1 MPRTGSIVTL
11 VEKTEQIATV
21 TWSGIASIW
30 PMTSMVVISSPPGAR
45 MSKMPL
51 SESVTLMK
59 CARNPPAAKL
69 AAGVNGGAAAG
80 GALVAMQPEL
90 LGFDSRL
97 VAGAGFMAVGAFFLK
112 GDAAAITVC
121 ACAGMV
127 AGWTQDYVQTMVSA
141 TTSTDGGATT

>member
-1 MPRTGSIVTL
+1 MAMSRFKQKTRRKGASPALKKTQQQVIALRGRLRTVRAGSTGVQA
-11 VEKTEQIATV
+11 VGKDWKTA
-21 TWSGIASIW
+21 
-30 PMTSMVVISSPPGAR
+30 M
-45 MSKMPL
+45 
-51 SESVTLMK
+51 
-59 CARNPPAAKL
+59 KL

-97 VAGAGFMAVGAFFLK
+97 VAGASFMAVGAFFLK

-121 ACAGMV
+121 AGAGMV

-141 TTSTDGGATT
+141 TTSTTTDPNQ